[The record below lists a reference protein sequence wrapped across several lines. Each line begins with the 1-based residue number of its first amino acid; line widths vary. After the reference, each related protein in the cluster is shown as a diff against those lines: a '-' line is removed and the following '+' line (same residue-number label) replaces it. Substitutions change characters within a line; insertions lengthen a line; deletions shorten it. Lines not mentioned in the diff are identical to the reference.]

1 MPEFLGI
8 SMRGIRTLSLWLK
21 TFRRHD
27 NCGCSV
33 TYEDGE
39 MRQDAWSK
47 RTWQASPEELAERKE
62 LEEKLKPVRF
72 SPEEAAT
79 KEREVL
85 ERNNEKTNYAAN
97 AAIRNTGA
105 YLEYNNNASFKVG
118 YEGYSEKVNNSLSDS
133 CKEVAQLGA
142 KDNKEHLCLVNVE
155 TGAIEYR
162 ETGIEGSVGGKEFW
176 NHIISHP
183 NERYSFVH
191 NHLTDGYFSAQD
203 MTTLLSVDNI
213 DSFIATRLDGVIY
226 LAQKNSKP
234 STFDFDELYKGKLE
248 HLTKQVRS
256 GKISIGERNKQREII
271 IVDNLLEDYTRGLIE
286 YDT

>member
-1 MPEFLGI
+1 MK
-8 SMRGIRTLSLWLK
+8 GIRTLSLWLK

-39 MRQDAWSK
+39 MRQDTWNK
-47 RTWQASPEELAERKE
+47 RTWQASPEELAERRE

-72 SPEEAAT
+72 SPEEAAA

-176 NHIISHP
+176 KYISD
-183 NERYSFVH
+183 NSDKKFSFVH
-191 NHLTDGYFSAQD
+191 NHLTDGYFSEQD
-203 MTTLLSVDNI
+203 MKTLLFTSNI

-226 LAQKNSKP
+226 LTQKNNKTLSI
-234 STFDFDELYKGKLE
+234 SNFDTLYENDLKV
-248 HLTKQVRS
+248 LTEQVRS
-256 GKISIGERNKQREII
+256 GKISVGDRNRKREIT
-271 IVDNLLEDYTRGLIE
+271 IVDNLLADYTKGLIE